1 MEVAILT
8 LLECTT
14 KFFYNK
20 GFYIISS
27 FTTLLDKTQKISI
40 KSLLLDWGKYL
51 LSHYVLF
58 SYQPLGMQVPND

>member
-20 GFYIISS
+20 GFYTISS
-27 FTTLLDKTQKISI
+27 FTTLDTENLNKITTFGLGKI
-40 KSLLLDWGKYL
+40 FVEPLCALLLAAFRNAGA
-51 LSHYVLF
+51 
-58 SYQPLGMQVPND
+58 Q